1 MKIIAHIL
9 ARFRLKLSRVW
20 FHFFQTRY
28 LGGCGSKTHVF
39 APFRIDGADNIRIG
53 NNTVI
58 QAYSWLYCLPI
69 EGQEAKLTIGS
80 DCVFGYNNHITS
92 VSNVHI
98 EDKVL
103 TANNV
108 YISDNVHSYENI
120 DIPIIDQPVRFKR
133 ATRICFGT
141 WIGEN
146 VSIIGVTIGKNCVIG
161 SNSVVTRDIPDYSVA
176 VGAPAEIIKYF
187 DPGIQAWVTVKN
199 EKEVTNG

>member
-9 ARFRLKLSRVW
+9 ARFRLKLSRIW
-20 FHFFQTRY
+20 FHFFQARY
-28 LGGCGSKTHVF
+28 LAGCGSKTHVF
-39 APFRIDGADNIRIG
+39 APFRIEGMENIRLG
-53 NNTVI
+53 KNTVI
-58 QAYSWLYCLPI
+58 QASGWLYCLPI
-69 EGQEAKLTIGS
+69 EGREAKLTIGS

-92 VSNVHI
+92 VSNVII

-108 YISDNVHSYENI
+108 YISDNVHSFENI

-133 ATRICFGT
+133 AVRIGFGT

-146 VSIIGVTIGKNCVIG
+146 VSIIGATVGRNCVIG

-187 DPGIQAWVTVKN
+187 DPGIQAWVTVKK